1 MFGFH
6 PIKAIKE
13 KAKAIVHKGG
23 EFLENTGKKYG
34 IGWLEQAGKALKNAW
49 QKTSHDTGETSE
61 YDQETAPEW
70 ETERIA
76 DILAGFS
83 QGLKDQ
89 ATTIESAAKT
99 HIESYFDGLIA
110 AIESILGRCTTT
122 RNLRANKQFI
132 LSTIPGSLSAHL
144 ATRVSLTDAECCK
157 ILKMP
162 KGAEKERAMGTFG
175 RKVIRE
181 GLNNLCKQIDAALDK
196 VSESVSGECDDLA
209 AKQRKD
215 LEAYNQQLKKV
226 MDSLGRD
233 ETEQES
239 AMLEPAQKLSASEL
253 VLDVWNHEVSA

>member
-1 MFGFH
+1 MGFF
-6 PIKAIKE
+6 KAIGRAVGRVVE
-13 KAKAIVHKGG
+13 KLGKITKNKD
-23 EFLENTGKKYG
+23 LE
-34 IGWLEQAGKALKNAW
+34 EAGKEIQYKCRE
-49 QKTSHDTGETSE
+49 TSRKTGETNE
-61 YDQETAPEW
+61 YDQETASER
-70 ETERIA
+70 ETERMA

-89 ATTIESAAKT
+89 ATNIENEAKKK
-99 HIESYFDGLIA
+99 IESYFDGLIA
-110 AIESILGRCTTT
+110 AIESVLGRCTTT

-162 KGAEKERAMGTFG
+162 KGAEKERSMETFG

-196 VSESVSGECDDLA
+196 VSESISSECDDLA
-209 AKQRKD
+209 VKQRKD

-233 ETEQES
+233 ETEQEY

>member
-1 MFGFH
+1 MGILGDAFRAAGRF
-6 PIKAIKE
+6 IGGVAE
-13 KAKAIVHKGG
+13 KTG
-23 EFLENTGKKYG
+23 EKL
-34 IGWLEQAGKALKNAW
+34 GWEGLRQAGKKLKDKCSETAR
-49 QKTSHDTGETSE
+49 KTGETNE
-61 YDQETAPEW
+61 YDQETASEW
-70 ETERIA
+70 ETERMA

-83 QGLKDQ
+83 QGLKEQ
-89 ATTIESAAKT
+89 ATNIENEAQKQ
-99 HIESYFDGLIA
+99 IESYFDGLIA
-110 AIESILGRCTTT
+110 AIESVLGRCTTT
-122 RNLRANKQFI
+122 RNLGANKQLI

-162 KGAEKERAMGTFG
+162 KGTEKERAMETFG

-215 LEAYNQQLKKV
+215 LDAYNQQLKRV

-253 VLDVWNHEVSA
+253 VLDVWNGGASA

>member
-1 MFGFH
+1 MGLLGDIFRAAGR
-6 PIKAIKE
+6 AAGRGVEWVGE
-13 KAKAIVHKGG
+13 KLNSEKIQQIGRDIQDACRETSRK
-23 EFLENTGKKYG
+23 TGKT
-34 IGWLEQAGKALKNAW
+34 N
-49 QKTSHDTGETSE
+49 E
-61 YDQETAPEW
+61 YDQETASER
-70 ETERIA
+70 ETERMA

-83 QGLKDQ
+83 QGLKNQ
-89 ATTIESAAKT
+89 ATDIENSAKAK
-99 HIESYFDGLIA
+99 IESYFDGLIA
-110 AIESILGRCTTT
+110 AIESVLGRCTTT
-122 RNLRANKQFI
+122 RNLRANKQLI

-162 KGAEKERAMGTFG
+162 KGAEKERAMETFG

-253 VLDVWNHEVSA
+253 VLDVWSGEVSA